1 MAYRSRGNMKLEIER
16 NIPGQLPLWEPKA
29 VWTPPVISQLP
40 KWNDGKRVSI
50 DVETR
55 DDDLTTLGPGVRRGA
70 FIVGYAIAIEHGPSF
85 YLPVRHS
92 HGDNVDAEHARQYM
106 EDNAKVFEGEI
117 VGANL
122 SYDLDFLMEA
132 KINFPKVKR
141 FRDIQIAEPLIDET
155 KFSYSMESIAS
166 YYELPGKDEKLLREA
181 ASVYYVDPKKGLW
194 QLPGRFAAIYGVQDV
209 ELPLAILRRQERVI
223 EERGLD
229 RIWDLES
236 RLLPALVDMRR
247 RGVLI
252 DQKRLQSIEDWTM
265 QEQQKSHAKIQELS
279 GIRLAIDD
287 INKAGA
293 LEKVLK
299 TIAKIK
305 IGVTAKGQPNIDKAM
320 LSALKNPLADCILR
334 SRKLDKIRNTFA
346 ASIRR
351 YMTNGRIHSTFRQ
364 MVGANR
370 NDSDAEEKGVRYGR
384 LSSTDP
390 NVQQQPSKDEEYD
403 AKVKA
408 KTNTDEDFH
417 VGKLWRAIYIPEPG
431 QKWAALDYSGQ
442 EPRMIV
448 HYAFAAHCEGAAA
461 MVDAYLAN
469 PDLDLHQMTSDIVG
483 IDRKPAKIIFLG
495 LAYGMGGAKLCR
507 GLGLPTQWVHS
518 PRLQK
523 MIEIAGP
530 EGQALLARYNEM
542 VPFLNSLR
550 KKCEQRAGERGFI
563 TTIMGRQLHFPK
575 KADGTGYDW
584 IHKALNRVVQGS
596 SADQTKLAVVTA
608 YETGEKLQLQVHDEI
623 DMSVDNEA
631 HAERVADIMRHCM
644 KLHVPSKVDVE
655 IGESWGDSM

>member
-1 MAYRSRGNMKLEIER
+1 MKLEIER
-16 NIPGQLPLWEPKA
+16 NIPGQLPLWEPKTEWKPH
-29 VWTPPVISQLP
+29 VLSQLP
-40 KWNDGKRVSI
+40 SWGDAKRVSI

-70 FIVGYAIAIEHGPSF
+70 FIVGYAVAIEHGPSF
-85 YLPVRHS
+85 YLPVRHA
-92 HGDNVDAEHARQYM
+92 HGDNLDPEHTRQYM
-106 EDNAKVFEGEI
+106 IDNAKKFEGDI

-122 SYDLDFLMEA
+122 SYDLDFLIES
-132 KINFPKVKR
+132 KIEFPKTKR
-141 FRDIQIAEPLIDET
+141 FLDIQIAEPLIDET
-155 KFSYSMESIAS
+155 RFNYSMEHIAG
-166 YYELPGKDEKLLREA
+166 YHDLPGKDERLLREA
-181 ASVYYVDPKKGLW
+181 AAVYYVDPKKGLW
-194 QLPGRFAAIYGVQDV
+194 QLPGRFASVYGVQDV
-209 ELPLAILRRQERVI
+209 ELPLAIIRRQERII
-223 EERGLD
+223 EERGLG

-236 RLLPALVDMRR
+236 RLLPALVAMRR
-247 RGVLI
+247 RGVRV
-252 DQKRLQSIEDWTM
+252 DQKRLQWIEDWTL
-265 QEQQKSHAKIQELS
+265 EGQQKAHEKIHELS
-279 GIRLAIDD
+279 GIRLSIDD

-299 TIAKIK
+299 TIANIK
-305 IGVTAKGQPNIDKAM
+305 IGVTAKGQPNIDKA
-320 LSALKNPLADCILR
+320 LLASLKHPIADAIAR

-403 AKVKA
+403 AKKKA
-408 KTNTDEDFH
+408 KTLTDDDFH
-417 VGKLWRAIYIPEPG
+417 MGKLWRSIYIPDDG
-431 QKWAALDYSGQ
+431 MKWAALDYSGQ

-448 HYAFAAHCEGAAA
+448 HYAFAANCEGAAA
-461 MVDAYLAN
+461 MVEAYLAN

-495 LAYGMGGAKLCR
+495 LAYGMGGAKLCHS
-507 GLGLPTQWVHS
+507 LGLPTQWVHS

-530 EGQALLARYNEM
+530 EGKALIDRYNEM
-542 VPFLNSLR
+542 VPFLQSLR
-550 KKCEQRAGERGFI
+550 KKCEQRAGSRGYI

-575 KADGTGYDW
+575 KLDGTGYDW

-596 SADQTKLAVVTA
+596 AADQTKLAVVTA
-608 YETGEKLQLQVHDEI
+608 HEQGEPLQLQVHDEI
-623 DMSVDNEA
+623 DMSVVDEA
-631 HAERVADIMRHCM
+631 HAERVADIMRNCL

-655 IGESWGDSM
+655 IGDSWGDSM